1 MTAGESTAASRR
13 PTRMTRPRFVVPAA
27 LALVALVTIAGV
39 AAAAGKAGN
48 RAPDFSLSKRGGGTV
63 KLSGLRGKVV
73 LVDFWASWCKPC
85 KKELPA
91 LDKLAKAYK
100 DAGADVVIIAIN
112 IDTERANAEKFLKSA
127 SIKHL
132 TVLYDPQST
141 TAESYAPPGMPT
153 SYVIDKKGIVK
164 TVHAGYVA
172 GDEKKV
178 KAEID
183 ALLK

>member
-1 MTAGESTAASRR
+1 MATSPRPSLMNRRRVLSSAFAAC
-13 PTRMTRPRFVVPAA
+13 A
-27 LALVALVTIAGV
+27 LLLGLAVAT
-39 AAAAGKAGN
+39 AAGKAGN
-48 RAPDFSLSKRGGGTV
+48 RAPDFSLPARGGATV

-85 KKELPA
+85 KKELPE

-100 DAGADVVIIAIN
+100 DAGADVVILAIN
-112 IDTERANAEKFLKSA
+112 IDTQRENADKALKA
-127 SIKHL
+127 MKIQHL
-132 TVLYDPQST
+132 TVLYDAQST
-141 TAESYAPPGMPT
+141 SAEQYEPATMPT
-153 SYVIDKKGIVK
+153 SFVIDKKGIIK
-164 TVHAGYVA
+164 SVHEGYNA

>member
-1 MTAGESTAASRR
+1 MSSSLRPSLMRR
-13 PTRMTRPRFVVPAA
+13 RRVVVSVVAA
-27 LALVALVTIAGV
+27 LSLVALSLGAV
-39 AAAAGKAGN
+39 AFAAGKAGG
-48 RAPDFSLSKRGGGTV
+48 RAPDFALAGAGGTTV

-85 KKELPA
+85 KKELPE

-100 DAGADVVIIAIN
+100 DAGAEVAIVAIN
-112 IDTERANAEKFLKSA
+112 IDTKKENADKFLKSA
-127 SIKHL
+127 GIKHV
-132 TVLYDPQST
+132 TVLYDPSST
-141 TAESYAPPGMPT
+141 SAEQYEPETMPT
-153 SYVIDKKGIVK
+153 SFVIDKKGIIK
-164 TVHAGYVA
+164 SVHVGYNA